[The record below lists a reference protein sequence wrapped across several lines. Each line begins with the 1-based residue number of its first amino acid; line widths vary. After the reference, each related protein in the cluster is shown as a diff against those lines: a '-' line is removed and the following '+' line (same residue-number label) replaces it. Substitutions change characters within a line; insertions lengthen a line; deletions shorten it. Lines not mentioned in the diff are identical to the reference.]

1 MSTDYISPDNVLVV
15 TFGDDP
21 EHDTN
26 AYQALTELR
35 QLDSQGQIKIAGAAV
50 VTRDAD
56 GRVDVKSEVGNDSYV
71 GSASGGIIGLLVGII
86 GGPVGMLLGGTYG
99 ALVGS
104 LFDID
109 DIATTDSVLGEI
121 SNQVQPA
128 RTAVLAHVTEQS
140 PEVIDTAMA
149 RLGGQVM
156 RRPVFEV
163 EQEIAAA
170 QDAEREARGEL
181 RKARREDQGRR
192 TPRSRKARI
201 CGPLSLQDEQRQLGL
216 VAERDD
222 VLGEPLVVAVHEVV
236 AHVLGEPAGL
246 G

>member
-26 AYQALTELR
+26 AYQALTDLR

-50 VTRDAD
+50 VTRDTG

-121 SNQVQPA
+121 SNQVQPT
-128 RTAVLAHVTEQS
+128 RTAVLAHVNEQS

-170 QDAEREARGEL
+170 HDAERKAEREARSEL
-181 RKARREDQGRR
+181 RKARLEKGKEDAHAKVEELKSKLHR
-192 TPRSRKARI
+192 TKA
-201 CGPLSLQDEQRQLGL
+201 G
-216 VAERDD
+216 A
-222 VLGEPLVVAVHEVV
+222 A
-236 AHVLGEPAGL
+236 A
-246 G
+246 

>member
-1 MSTDYISPDNVLVV
+1 MSTDYFSQDNVLVV

-26 AYQALTELR
+26 AYRALTDLR
-35 QLDSQGQIKIAGAAV
+35 QLDAQGQIKVAGAAV

-71 GSASGGIIGLLVGII
+71 GTASGGIIGLLLGII
-86 GGPVGMLLGGTYG
+86 GGPVGVLLGGAYG

-109 DIATTDSVLGEI
+109 DVATSESVLGEI
-121 SNQVQPA
+121 SKQIQPT
-128 RTAVLAHVTEQS
+128 RTAVLADVSEQS
-140 PEVIDTAMA
+140 PEVIDTAME

-170 QDAEREARGEL
+170 QDAQRNAERAARSEL
-181 RKARREDQGRR
+181 RKARLEKSKDDAHAKVEELKSKLHR
-192 TPRSRKARI
+192 TKAR
-201 CGPLSLQDEQRQLGL
+201 
-216 VAERDD
+216 A
-222 VLGEPLVVAVHEVV
+222 A
-236 AHVLGEPAGL
+236 A
-246 G
+246 